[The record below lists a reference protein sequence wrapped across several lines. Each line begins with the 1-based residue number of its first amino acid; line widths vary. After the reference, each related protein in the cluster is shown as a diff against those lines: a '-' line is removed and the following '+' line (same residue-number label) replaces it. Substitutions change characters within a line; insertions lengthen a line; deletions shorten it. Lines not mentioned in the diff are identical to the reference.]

1 MLVAAADADPDAPR
15 RALLPVA
22 ALAIAMMLAE
32 GLVAP
37 AWSGTSLGMDLRGVV
52 SEWPEG
58 ARLAPDT
65 YLTKVR
71 EWTRIRSS
79 AFAASIG

>member
-1 MLVAAADADPDAPR
+1 MLILDAPR

-58 ARLAPDT
+58 ISHDLRRAL
-65 YLTKVR
+65 
-71 EWTRIRSS
+71 I
-79 AFAASIG
+79 